1 MALAFRPE
9 NPRLVHIRLSRA
21 DLAVARPLIAL
32 VVGQPE
38 QTGQPGQE
46 GQAGQVRHVGH
57 PVAGAML
64 KGDLITVDD
73 ALCQVERFVCL
84 AGGGPLGLL
93 VRDQDGVLPDHL
105 EPLVFHQSFF
115 LPFFDY
121 ARAVPQGGAHQ
132 GGQQGAQQGG
142 YAKPGLLAVFTH
154 AFDDGQMLRY
164 WVDHHARLAG
174 IRNLYVIDHGSSRP
188 LRDELPPEVNVV
200 PLPRALVDHADMA
213 RFCGH
218 FQRFLLSQ
226 YRYVLHTDADELL
239 ADEQGEEGLR
249 QKLAR
254 GLLSGILAPQGA
266 LEVIHDVRSEP
277 ALRPGEP
284 ISRQRRLALP
294 GHWTMVKPVLA
305 DRPASWRQGFHQ
317 VYEDEAVRQVR
328 GLWLI
333 HLHAADAR
341 LLREKNRRWNA
352 AAQTGADR
360 LISPQS
366 RPESKDELARWY
378 AEKLGDEKLA
388 PLPEVLVGRF

>member
-1 MALAFRPE
+1 MALAFRRE
-9 NPRLVHIRLSRA
+9 NPREVFLRLSRA
-21 DLAVARPLIAL
+21 DLAIRRPLIAL
-32 VVGQPE
+32 VVGDK
-38 QTGQPGQE
+38 
-46 GQAGQVRHVGH
+46 GH
-57 PVAGAML
+57 PVAGAAL
-64 KGDLITVDD
+64 AGDLITVDD

-93 VRDQDGVLPDHL
+93 VRDQDGAVPEHL

-121 ARAVPQGGAHQ
+121 VRAVPQGGV
-132 GGQQGAQQGG
+132 GQDPQQGG
-142 YAKPGLLAVFTH
+142 AAKPGLLAAFTH
-154 AFDDGQMLRY
+154 AFDDREMLRF
-164 WVDHHARLAG
+164 WLDHHVRLAG
-174 IRNLYVIDHGSSRP
+174 IANLYVIDHGSSPP
-188 LRDELPPEVNVV
+188 LRQSLPPEVNVV
-200 PLPRALVDHADMA
+200 PLPRSLVDHADMA

-218 FQRFLLSQ
+218 FQRFLLTQ

-239 ADEQGEEGLR
+239 AFEQGEEGLR
-249 QKLAR
+249 SLLQQGR
-254 GLLSGILAPQGA
+254 LSGILAPQGA

-277 ALRPGEP
+277 PLKLGEP

-341 LLREKNRRWNA
+341 LLQGKNRRWNA

-366 RPESKDELARWY
+366 RPESREDLARWY
-378 AEKLGDEKLA
+378 GERLAQKGLA
-388 PLPEVLVGRF
+388 PLPEALAGRF

>member
-9 NPRLVHIRLSRA
+9 NPRLVHIRLNRA
-21 DLAVARPLIAL
+21 DLAIARPVIAL
-32 VVGQPE
+32 VVERTGAAGQKE
-38 QTGQPGQE
+38 QTG
-46 GQAGQVRHVGH
+46 H
-57 PVAGAML
+57 PLAGAEL
-64 KGDLITVDD
+64 KGGLITVDD

-93 VRDQDGVLPDHL
+93 VRDQDGAAADHL

-121 ARAVPQGGAHQ
+121 ARAVPQGGA
-132 GGQQGAQQGG
+132 QQEGVG
-142 YAKPGLLAVFTH
+142 KPGLLAAFTH
-154 AFDDGQMLRY
+154 AFDDAEMLRY

-174 IRNLYVIDHGSSRP
+174 VRNLYVIDHGSSRP
-188 LRDELPPEVNVV
+188 LRDELPPEVAVV
-200 PLPRALVDHADMA
+200 PLPRGLVDHADMA

-239 ADEQGEEGLR
+239 VSEQGEAAL
-249 QKLAR
+249 R
-254 GLLSGILAPQGA
+254 GLLEQGRLSGILAPQAA

-284 ISRQRRLALP
+284 ISGQRRLALP

-317 VYEDEAVRQVR
+317 VYEDEQVRQVR

-378 AEKLGDEKLA
+378 GEKLGDARLA
-388 PLPEVLVGRF
+388 PLPEALAGRF